1 MRLYSHTLTP
11 PTPPPTHPYP
21 TNPSLHTPS
30 PRPPLPPHTLIPPTP
45 HSTHPHPAHPS
56 PTPLSH
62 QPLTPHTFIPPTPHS
77 THPHPT
83 NPLPRTKNN
92 LSSCEHTPPF
102 VHATH
107 SFLHLSF
114 FLHHTPYFGSLHTT
128 FSFTRP
134 KSDTCKTC
142 DSMKVRIKAE
152 ASDEVQRR
160 LQSELLLHQRKAER
174 TYHQLQEDTAL
185 SQSDPDTQ
193 TITFDLQQSLPT
205 PVLTVNVVYY
215 KRQLWT
221 FNLGV
226 HCCRTGVGHMHMWS
240 ESEGSRGSQEIGSC
254 VLTFLKEHPVPS
266 KHLIA
271 YSDSCGGQNR
281 NISVVCLWQHIVSS
295 DGFSYTTVDHKFMVS
310 CHSYLPNDRDFGSI
324 EGARRRQTSL
334 YVPEQWGEL
343 VRKARRVNPFQVRWM
358 TQADFVSVS
367 LLKDAI
373 VNRKAN
379 TDGEKVE
386 WLKMH
391 WIHVEKSSPL
401 CYKYRYTLN
410 DREPWKIVD
419 LRPKQVGCPSDMG
432 RVELPPLYDRPR
444 SISDAKYCD
453 LQQLLCYIPPVYHE
467 FYTKLTSQTNS
478 SHKTLMQM
486 KIRGVSE
493 RPSPTLTH
501 VTGMTTMPTHAT
513 PYCTRL
519 IWLHSNENIFTCMY
533 DTHVQRNALN

>member
-1 MRLYSHTLTP
+1 
-11 PTPPPTHPYP
+11 
-21 TNPSLHTPS
+21 
-30 PRPPLPPHTLIPPTP
+30 
-45 HSTHPHPAHPS
+45 
-56 PTPLSH
+56 
-62 QPLTPHTFIPPTPHS
+62 
-77 THPHPT
+77 
-83 NPLPRTKNN
+83 
-92 LSSCEHTPPF
+92 
-102 VHATH
+102 
-107 SFLHLSF
+107 
-114 FLHHTPYFGSLHTT
+114 
-128 FSFTRP
+128 
-134 KSDTCKTC
+134 
-142 DSMKVRIKAE
+142 MKVRIEAE

-205 PVLTVNVVYY
+205 PLLTVNVVYY

-226 HCCRTGVGHMHMWS
+226 HCCRTGIGHMHMWS

-266 KHLIA
+266 TRLIA

-281 NISVVCLWQHIVSS
+281 NINVVCLWQHIVSS
-295 DGFSYTTVDHKFMVS
+295 DDFSYTTVDHKFMVS
-310 CHSYLPNDRDFGSI
+310 GHSYLPNDRDFGSI

-391 WIHVEKSSPL
+391 WIRVEKSSPL

-410 DREPWKIVD
+410 ELKPWKTVD
-419 LRPKQVGCPSDMG
+419 LRPKRVGRPSDMG

-444 SISDAKYCD
+444 SISDAKYRD

-467 FYTKLTSQTNS
+467 FYTKLTSESQNTDAD
-478 SHKTLMQM
+478 
-486 KIRGVSE
+486 E
-493 RPSPTLTH
+493 
-501 VTGMTTMPTHAT
+501 
-513 PYCTRL
+513 
-519 IWLHSNENIFTCMY
+519 
-533 DTHVQRNALN
+533 D